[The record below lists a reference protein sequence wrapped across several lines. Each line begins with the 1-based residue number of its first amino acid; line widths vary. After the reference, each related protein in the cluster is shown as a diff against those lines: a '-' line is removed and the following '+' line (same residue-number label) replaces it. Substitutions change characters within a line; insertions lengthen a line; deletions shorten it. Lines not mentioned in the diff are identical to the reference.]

1 MRAENEMDQRH
12 LFQFQSHQH
21 FFGGEAGSA
30 LTTVKL
36 WVGWEKK
43 LQLLLSRPLMV
54 LKAKLVNA
62 RSSRERNYMSAAAA
76 AFGNGL
82 FTNCKKTFLEKR
94 HEELL
99 IIFWPEL
106 GSDTIWLVWLQA
118 SR

>member
-43 LQLLLSRPLMV
+43 AATVVVPAVNGLESQVGERPELAAAGNETICQPQQLLSARNCSQI
-54 LKAKLVNA
+54 AKIPSW
-62 RSSRERNYMSAAAA
+62 RSGMR
-76 AFGNGL
+76 
-82 FTNCKKTFLEKR
+82 K
-94 HEELL
+94 H
-99 IIFWPEL
+99 
-106 GSDTIWLVWLQA
+106 
-118 SR
+118 